1 MIIASNHPTDTGRDR
16 SRPCGMFAV
25 DIVDFSAADR
35 DDQVRRFLHRTIYEL
50 LEQAFEDAQL
60 GWNDCLRED
69 RGDGVLMIVPALV
82 PSATVISPLLNRLLA
97 GLRRHNRV
105 VTKAAR
111 IQLRV
116 AMHYGEVHLDDH
128 GVAGAALIHVFR
140 LLDAPVLKRA
150 LSASGGDLALIVSD
164 YFYESVIRREPVLSD
179 PAVFQR
185 VRVAV
190 KETRAHAWLHLPGV
204 SAGDSWRQPGKASP
218 TPRSAIAPARPH
230 QTGENP
236 VGILPSLQDP
246 SNQALDSILAAG
258 EAEEL
263 ERIQVGLN
271 LDVGL
276 AAIMRSGSQDQVSDT
291 NADDSGEPQIL
302 AEVASNPRTPE
313 VLPFRWMRKGSDEP
327 MSP

>member
-1 MIIASNHPTDTGRDR
+1 MTTATNHLTDTGGDR
-16 SRPCGMFAV
+16 NRLCGMFAV
-25 DIVDFSAADR
+25 DIVGFSAADR
-35 DDQVRRFLHRTIYEL
+35 DDEVRLFLHQTLYRL

-60 GWNDCLRED
+60 GWSDCLRED

-82 PSATVISPLLNRLLA
+82 PSVTVIGPLLNRLTA

-105 VTKAAR
+105 VTKAAQ

-116 AMHYGEVHLDDH
+116 AMHYGEVHLDDY
-128 GVAGAALIHVFR
+128 GVAGSALIHVFR

-190 KETRAHAWLHLPGV
+190 KETRTHAWLHQPGV
-204 SAGDSWRQPGKASP
+204 SVGASWRQPGKESP
-218 TPRSAIAPARPH
+218 TPQSATVSARPYE
-230 QTGENP
+230 TGESR
-236 VGILPSLQDP
+236 GSILPSLRDP
-246 SNQALDSILAAG
+246 SDEALDSILAAG

-263 ERIQVGLN
+263 ERIQAGLN
-271 LDVGL
+271 LDAGL
-276 AAIMRSGSQDQVSDT
+276 AAIMRSGSQDRMSAT

-313 VLPFRWMRKGSDEP
+313 VLPFRWTRKGSDKP
-327 MSP
+327 ASA